1 MPDEDLRKRFP
12 DAMLSFDDEQLRIIE
27 KFGTLKSFK
36 GGQSLVEAGARD
48 PNFYVIYSG
57 HVDGVEFSTG
67 QPQIIWTGGPR
78 ELLGDV
84 TFLFGRVSNVALVAK
99 GDVEAFEIIPENLRR
114 IIDQEPKLGNI
125 ILSAL
130 IARIQAMRDLNL
142 TPLRMIGSRFS
153 NDAFRIRDFLAKN
166 RVLYTWVDLENDP
179 HVAQMLET
187 LHIIEAETP
196 VVAFG
201 NDWILRNP
209 TNRELAERLGLL
221 TSLKEQLYDLAIV
234 GAGPA
239 GLTAAVYGASE
250 GLRTVV
256 LERTAP
262 GGQAGTSSRI
272 ENYPGFPMGI
282 SGGDLAA
289 RVYLQ
294 AQKFGAQV
302 TTPCDVRSLEFDN
315 GYPVLRLDD
324 GESVAAK
331 CLLIATGASYRR
343 LDVEGVARFEGLG
356 IYYAAT
362 PMEAQVCAGSEVV
375 VVGGANSAG
384 QAAVFLAERARRVFL
399 LIRGDDI
406 NKGMS
411 RYLSRR
417 IEQTD
422 DIEILTNT
430 EIASVSGGSHLEAVE
445 IKNNRTGETRRLNA
459 PAIFTFIGAMPHTDW
474 LPKEIDTDERGFV
487 KTGPAIGDSPAW
499 FAHRPPFFLET
510 SHPGV
515 FAAGDVRSTS
525 MKRVAS
531 AVGEGAM
538 AVAFVHQYLAAG
550 PGLRISGTE
559 R

>member
-1 MPDEDLRKRFP
+1 MSDQDLQKRFP
-12 DAMLSFDDEQLRIIE
+12 AAMLTLDDEQLRFIE

-36 GGQSLVEAGARD
+36 PGQSLVEAGARG
-48 PNFYVIYSG
+48 PNFYVIRSG
-57 HVDGVEFSTG
+57 QVDAVEFSTG
-67 QPQIIWTGGPR
+67 QPRIIWTSGPR

-84 TFLFGRVSNVALVAK
+84 TFLFGRASNLARVTK
-99 GDVEAFEIIPENLRR
+99 SDVEAFEILPENLRR
-114 IIDQEPKLGNI
+114 IIDLEPELGNI
-125 ILSAL
+125 ILGTL
-130 IARIQAMRDLNL
+130 IARIQVVRDLNL
-142 TPLRMIGSRFS
+142 TPLQVIGSRFS
-153 NDAFRIRDFLAKN
+153 NDAYRIRDFLAKN
-166 RVLYTWVDLENDP
+166 RVLYTWVDVENDP
-179 HVAQMLET
+179 HVAQLLET
-187 LHIIEAETP
+187 LRISEADTP
-196 VVAFG
+196 VVTCG

-221 TSLKEQLYDLAIV
+221 SSLKEQLYDLAIV

-250 GLRTVV
+250 GLRTLV

-315 GYPVLRLDD
+315 AYPVLRLDD

-331 CLLIATGASYRR
+331 CLLIASGASYRR
-343 LDVEGVARFEGLG
+343 LNVEGVPRFEGLG

-362 PMEAQVCAGSEVV
+362 PMEAQVCAGCEVV

-384 QAAVFLAERARRVFL
+384 QAAVFLAERARKVFL
-399 LIRGDDI
+399 LIRGNDI

-411 RYLSRR
+411 RYLARR
-417 IEQTD
+417 IEQTAN
-422 DIEILTNT
+422 IEILTNT
-430 EIASVSGGSHLEAVE
+430 EIASVSGGSQLEAVE
-445 IKNNRTGETRRLNA
+445 VKNNRTGETRRINA
-459 PAIFTFIGAMPHTDW
+459 PAVFTFIGAMPHTDW
-474 LPKEIDTDERGFV
+474 LPKEIETDEKGFV
-487 KTGPAIGDSPAW
+487 KTGPSVRDSPAW
-499 FAHRPPFFLET
+499 FALRPPFFLET

-515 FAAGDVRSTS
+515 FAAGDVRSSS

-550 PGLRISGTE
+550 PGALR
-559 R
+559 